1 MNEPTDRSEMLG
13 RLSRVVEAYGGD
25 HRRWP
30 KADQTRLVAS
40 LEGDRQAQN
49 IVREGMALDR
59 LLLMA
64 RSSSWTLL
72 DRTKL

>member
-1 MNEPTDRSEMLG
+1 MNEPTNRSKLLR

-30 KADQTRLVAS
+30 KADQIRLLTF
-40 LEGDRQAQN
+40 LEGDREAQR
-49 IVREGMALDR
+49 IVSEGKELDR

-64 RSSSWTLL
+64 RPQLSTIL
-72 DRTKL
+72 DRTKT